1 MNLRSILI
9 SLFAFVIL
17 SSQLHADEYD
27 IVVYGG
33 TASGVIAAVQ
43 AKRIGKSVIIV
54 GPDKHLGG
62 LSAGGLGWTDS
73 GKKEVVGGLS
83 ALSRFIVSVI

>member
-33 TASGVIAAVQ
+33 TASGVISEVQ
-43 AKRIGKSVIIV
+43 AKRIDKSVIIV

-62 LSAGGLGWTDS
+62 LSASGLGLIRVR
-73 GKKEVVGGLS
+73 KK
-83 ALSRFIVSVI
+83 